1 MDRRRFLKVTT
12 ALQAAVVGTSGCAT
26 HPAETMPTQTGLEIS
41 AEQATSFQHGVAS
54 GDPLTDRVIL
64 WTRVSPLA
72 EITPSVDV
80 EWWIGPTA
88 ERADALYSG
97 TVVAQAERDYTV
109 KVDAAGLTPDTR
121 YFYGFSDGNSDSP
134 LGQTRTLPVGEVDSV
149 KLAVTSCAN
158 YPQGYFNAYR
168 SIAETED
175 LHAVLSLG
183 DYLYEYANAEYGDGN
198 ALDRVPV
205 PNREI
210 VSLADYRARHAQY
223 KTDPDLQAAHQAHP
237 WIVIWDDHE
246 SANNSW
252 SGGAQ
257 NHNPELGEGS
267 WEERR
272 ANAIMAYYEWMP
284 IREVPTGLFRSFRFG
299 NLADLVMLD
308 TRLAGRDEQGTRDDF
323 ELATDP
329 QRTLLGPIQEGL
341 FLNHLSASEA
351 DQVRWKLV
359 GQQVV
364 FAPWTDG
371 QSPFNADSW
380 EGYRSARA
388 RVLDHIE
395 QGDIQNV
402 VILSGDVHS
411 SWGMEVP
418 NVKGDRS
425 QAIELVA
432 PAVSSPPLATLSQS
446 LHDMVRRAPT
456 ELQHI
461 KYAEG
466 HQNGYLVVA
475 VDHQE
480 ARARWHFTGDRT
492 VRGSA
497 STGAGLVC
505 RAGTNRLEPAS

>member
-1 MDRRRFLKVTT
+1 
-12 ALQAAVVGTSGCAT
+12 
-26 HPAETMPTQTGLEIS
+26 
-41 AEQATSFQHGVAS
+41 
-54 GDPLTDRVIL
+54 
-64 WTRVSPLA
+64 
-72 EITPSVDV
+72 
-80 EWWIGPTA
+80 
-88 ERADALYSG
+88 
-97 TVVAQAERDYTV
+97 
-109 KVDAAGLTPDTR
+109 
-121 YFYGFSDGNSDSP
+121 
-134 LGQTRTLPVGEVDSV
+134 
-149 KLAVTSCAN
+149 
-158 YPQGYFNAYR
+158 
-168 SIAETED
+168 
-175 LHAVLSLG
+175 
-183 DYLYEYANAEYGDGN
+183 
-198 ALDRVPV
+198 
-205 PNREI
+205 
-210 VSLADYRARHAQY
+210 
-223 KTDPDLQAAHQAHP
+223 
-237 WIVIWDDHE
+237 
-246 SANNSW
+246 
-252 SGGAQ
+252 
-257 NHNPELGEGS
+257 LGEGS

-418 NVKGDRS
+418 SVKGDRS